1 MKESKAVAYTGAPM
15 GGAPPP
21 KMASNRYGDAY
32 TVADAI
38 ISTGE
43 AVKVIGVAL
52 ALVGAVAVAVVGY
65 SGGAANFGF
74 WSVLGLL
81 LCAVVGLAVWIA
93 GVFITAQGQLLRALL
108 DTAVNTSPLFSN
120 TDKERIMGIT

>member
-1 MKESKAVAYTGAPM
+1 
-15 GGAPPP
+15 
-21 KMASNRYGDAY
+21 MASNRYGDAY
-32 TVADAI
+32 TVANAI
-38 ISTGE
+38 INTGE

-65 SGGAANFGF
+65 SGESANFGF
-74 WSVLGLL
+74 WSDLGLL

-120 TDKERIMGIT
+120 S